1 MTDVNISLECAECHH
16 SRGVLYYANP
26 LAWGRP
32 CRRCRKMMSRSVVV
46 VPTQVQTT
54 PAQVAMPVQG
64 TTTTTTTTSVPIRV
78 TTY

>member
-1 MTDVNISLECAECHH
+1 MTDINVSLECAECHH
-16 SRGVLYYANP
+16 SRGLLYYANP

-32 CRRCRKMMSRSVVV
+32 CRRCRKMMSSNVVV
-46 VPTQVQTT
+46 VPTSVQGT
-54 PAQVAMPVQG
+54 PAQVVMPAQ